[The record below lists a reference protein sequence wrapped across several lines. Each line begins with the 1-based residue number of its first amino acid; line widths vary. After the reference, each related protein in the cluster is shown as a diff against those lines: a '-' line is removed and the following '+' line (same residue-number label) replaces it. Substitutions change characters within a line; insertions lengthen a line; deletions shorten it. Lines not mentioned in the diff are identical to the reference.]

1 MISLL
6 TDVEKVLQLSMLNAR
21 IKSSHLSNFMSYD
34 RFWFVFSFHNHWK
47 ILVNNIHRSNV
58 LRNTG
63 NSSLCWL
70 WKKTTTC
77 NEKVFERCAKI
88 VRRKV
93 SEMKV
98 ETFWYFCFYNLKI
111 QPLPTFR
118 RWIENI
124 LYLNIAFLILK

>member
-58 LRNTG
+58 LRNTEIPVYADYERKQQPATKK
-63 NSSLCWL
+63 SLKDVQRL
-70 WKKTTTC
+70 
-77 NEKVFERCAKI
+77 
-88 VRRKV
+88 
-93 SEMKV
+93 
-98 ETFWYFCFYNLKI
+98 
-111 QPLPTFR
+111 
-118 RWIENI
+118 
-124 LYLNIAFLILK
+124 